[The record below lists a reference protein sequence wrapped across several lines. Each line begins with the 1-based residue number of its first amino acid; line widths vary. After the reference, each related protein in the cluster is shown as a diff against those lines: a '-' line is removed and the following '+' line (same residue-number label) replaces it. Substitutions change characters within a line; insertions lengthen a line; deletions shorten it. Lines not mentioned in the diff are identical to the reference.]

1 VFPSQEL
8 LNRLLDQGVDFVIIG
23 GVAAVLHGSA
33 YVTRDLDLCYS
44 RTPDSLGRL
53 VAALEPFE
61 PRLRGA
67 PSDLPFKWDVRTL
80 RAGLNFTL
88 DTDIGAI
95 DLLGEVAGIGG
106 YPEALA
112 GSEPIE
118 LFGRR
123 CRVLTLE
130 ALIRSKRAAGRQRDL
145 EHVMALEALQ
155 ELRSKR
161 TEKEPPQE
169 ASR

>member
-1 VFPSQEL
+1 MLPSQDL
-8 LNRLLDQGVDFVIIG
+8 LNCLLDQGVDFVVIG
-23 GVAAVLHGSA
+23 GVAAVVHGSA

-44 RTPDSLGRL
+44 RTAESLDRI
-53 VAALEPFE
+53 VAALKPQN

-67 PSDLPFKWDVRTL
+67 PPDLPFKWDARTL

-88 DTDIGAI
+88 DTDMGAI

-106 YPEALA
+106 YQEALA
-112 GSEPIE
+112 ASEPIE
-118 LFGRR
+118 LFGRP

-130 ALIRSKRAAGRQRDL
+130 ALIRSKRAAGRQRDM

-155 ELRSKR
+155 ELRSKK
-161 TEKEPPQE
+161 TEKEPPKE